1 VKQLVFMIAAT
12 LVGTL
17 GVYIYTPFLGVAVYY
32 LFAVLRPQ
40 FMWEW
45 SLPKDV
51 SWSYYV
57 ALATIGSVLV
67 SPGGNV
73 RFTPAHWLVLLFG
86 AWITLTF
93 VTAHD
98 HELAYLWF
106 IEYLKIFVMFGVSA
120 LLIHTVR
127 QTWILLVMTALAL
140 GYIAYEVNY
149 KYFVDNY
156 LGIYHNGYGGLDNNG
171 AGLMLAM
178 GVPLCYFAWEGTA
191 RRWRWGYL
199 ALIPVLLHA
208 VLMTY
213 SRGAMVSLIAVVPL
227 FFLRS
232 RRRAWLMA
240 ATLGMVYLVPVMAG
254 NEIRARFF
262 SIEDHEIDE
271 SANARRRSWA
281 AAWAIAKDNPVLG
294 VGVRNSGLFVY
305 QYGADRAGRTIHS
318 QYLQIAADNGLIG
331 LGLYLAALG
340 STWWGL
346 RSSRKQAALGTDQ
359 ESCLAYAIC
368 CGTEG
373 ALVVFCVGGL
383 FLSLEV
389 FELPYLILLLGAQV
403 HGIMLQRKE
412 IEKEFQSEEE
422 RNSALLPVFTPSQ
435 HFRPVS

>member
-12 LVGTL
+12 LAGTL
-17 GVYIYTPFLGVAVYY
+17 GVYIYTPFLGVFVYY

-45 SLPKDV
+45 SLPPDI

-57 ALATIGSVLV
+57 AVATIGAVLLI
-67 SPGGNV
+67 PGSTV
-73 RFTPAHWLVLLFG
+73 RFGRAHWLVLIFG
-86 AWITLTF
+86 GWITITF
-93 VTAHD
+93 ISAHD
-98 HELAYLWF
+98 HEVAYKWF
-106 IEYLKIFVMFGVSA
+106 IEYLKIFIMFAVSA
-120 LLIHTVR
+120 LLINTVR
-127 QTWILLVMTALAL
+127 QVWILLVMTALAL
-140 GYIAYEVNY
+140 SYIAYEVNY
-149 KYFVDNY
+149 KYFVNNY

-178 GVPLCYFAWEGTA
+178 GVPLCYFAWEGTT

-232 RRRAWLMA
+232 RRRGWLLAAAVAMA
-240 ATLGMVYLVPVMAG
+240 YLLPAMAG

-271 SANARRRSWA
+271 SANTRRKSWA
-281 AAWAIAKDNPVLG
+281 AAWAIAKDYPLFG

-305 QYGADRAGRTIHS
+305 NYGADRFGRTIHS
-318 QYLQIAADNGLIG
+318 QYLQIAADNGFIG

-346 RSSRKQAALGTDQ
+346 RCARRRAEGGTDH
-359 ESCLAYAIC
+359 ESRLVYTIC
-368 CGTEG
+368 CGVEG
-373 ALVVFCVGGL
+373 GMVVFCVGGL

-389 FELPYLILLLGAQV
+389 FELPYLLLLLGAQV
-403 HGIMLQRKE
+403 HALVQQR
-412 IEKEFQSEEE
+412 EEQAWAAE
-422 RNSALLPVFTPSQ
+422 REAEVTPLETLEVVASLPKAM
-435 HFRPVS
+435 